1 MFCLLEEAFLL
12 QEQVGVRKKPQ
23 DPAVQ
28 DASFDSLFIQFQ
40 VIAKPSVISAVFL
53 VPSVFPEWD
62 DPSCQ
67 MTFYI

>member
-28 DASFDSLFIQFQ
+28 DAAFDSLFIQFQ

-53 VPSVFPEWD
+53 VP
-62 DPSCQ
+62 
-67 MTFYI
+67 